1 MDLLILASEY
11 AASEPVNPVRGSAV
25 LAGVIVVAVLM
36 LLIPTRKK

>member
-11 AASEPVNPVRGSAV
+11 AASEPVNPARGSVV
-25 LAGVIVVAVLM
+25 LTFVVIVAVLM